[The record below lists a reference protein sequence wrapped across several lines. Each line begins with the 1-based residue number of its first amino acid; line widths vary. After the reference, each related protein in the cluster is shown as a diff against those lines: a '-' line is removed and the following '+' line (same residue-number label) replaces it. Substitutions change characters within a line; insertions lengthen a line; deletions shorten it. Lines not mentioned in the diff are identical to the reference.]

1 MPFTAIGYWPLY
13 DMIAIP
19 IVIIAFIYAYYK
31 IKKIEKELAD
41 WKEELD
47 SLPVHDSTVSDFEKA
62 IDVVQNEPD
71 ISEKDKAELIKDFHH
86 EISQLNKII

>member
-19 IVIIAFIYAYYK
+19 IVIIALIYGYYK
-31 IKKIEKELAD
+31 IKKIEKELSD

-47 SLPVHDSTVSDFEKA
+47 SLPDHDSTVSDFEKA

-71 ISEKDKAELIKDFHH
+71 ISEKDKAELIKDFQH
-86 EISQLNKII
+86 EISQLKK